1 MSLYAS
7 SQPTS
12 NRKPAPSGAFIG
24 RCYGVI
30 DLGTHINPQ
39 NGRGIRKILLQFEL
53 PTETHTFREEKG
65 PEPFVVSREFGLS
78 LSEKS
83 HLRPFLEG
91 WRGLPFSPEELA
103 KFDVMVLAGQPCF
116 INVIH
121 KTVGEKTYAN
131 ITTVMKLP
139 KGMECPP
146 AFNQVATLS
155 LNEEFSQQTFNNL
168 PEWIQKKIQE
178 SPEYKKVQS
187 EDGSFHGQEDES
199 GNSGSSY
206 HAGLEDDSIP
216 FHQPHYLTL
225 GVA

>member
-7 SQPTS
+7 AQPTS
-12 NRKPAPSGAFIG
+12 NRKPAPAGAHIG

-39 NGRGIRKILLQFEL
+39 NGRGNRKILLQFEL

-91 WRGLPFSPEELA
+91 WRGRPFTPEELA

-131 ITTVMKLP
+131 IASVMKLP
-139 KGMECPP
+139 KNTECPP
-146 AFNQVATLS
+146 PFNPKATLS
-155 LNEEFSQQTFNNL
+155 LNEEYSQQTFDSL

-178 SPEYKKVQS
+178 SPEYKSVINDEPAFP
-187 EDGSFHGQEDES
+187 EDRSDKSAS
-199 GNSGSSY
+199 GGGY
-206 HAGLEDDSIP
+206 AEGLESDDIP
-216 FHQPHYLTL
+216 FAKPHHLTV
-225 GVA
+225 GAC